1 LNENISKMR
10 ESTSSKEPL
19 SPSDHERSFERT
31 RDSYIA
37 CINRSLDHAFE
48 FLSETGYA
56 SAGYSDAERV
66 ESRSEDEL
74 DRSQSDFVSEINIGL
89 KQCGVKEIGGTPL
102 DDIKEVRLGQLW
114 APSKKVIGTSG
125 DSKGNVNQRTPYARR
140 ETIDTEYLNSRNR
153 LHSAEE
159 SYGTERSQKKVIVYQ
174 HMNTGNHRKHK
185 SRSMENIGSNCAIK
199 NGDRRNTQRDAEIKR
214 FVMERRPNGKEN
226 AAPKSKLHER
236 EDSGY
241 ESKAEMRNGVDAVG
255 LTNGSLKEKNR
266 PMSDTQRTL
275 EIYRREIMPYL
286 TTEREIFKQII
297 TNAKE
302 SEQIVNKHR
311 RRSRSLSNLDLRRSA
326 SRASLS
332 PTPRGRPSP
341 IAVPN
346 QKKGFRKFRESF
358 KKTTSFFMPQ
368 KFAVHQEKD
377 AESDFTNALEFQYHC
392 MRNSRDG
399 NEPITSLKNLEG
411 KKKGFFKGFFG
422 RKKGRPRLQ
431 RFFKSTEAISQ
442 TRWQSREN
450 LSKNERKSKGERPIS
465 MLTDKVKE
473 QAEATNVTDSNVG
486 TLDDIMHQTRRNSF
500 KGSRFRRCE
509 SLRSIPS
516 PSYSSGLNEM
526 RTNDISEPSRYGRS
540 NRSRPISVHGVLFRA
555 MSLDASEDRAESSDY
570 QNLHRVLRNRL
581 SCCSIND
588 NAFHNCANNRM
599 SLDRMSLDSRGTHD
613 EVFTSSSPRKNDDI
627 TEWIRGLQFSSI
639 NRTGQNHDCFD
650 EELEINLIEEET
662 LLNDN
667 PENGDG
673 FCPETRI
680 INGQKQTYL

>member
-1 LNENISKMR
+1 MR

-31 RDSYIA
+31 RDTYIA

-89 KQCGVKEIGGTPL
+89 KQCGVKEIGGAPL

-114 APSKKVIGTSG
+114 APSKRVIGTSR
-125 DSKGNVNQRTPYARR
+125 DSKNAVDQRTPYARR
-140 ETIDTEYLNSRNR
+140 ETVDTEYLNSRNR

-174 HMNTGNHRKHK
+174 HIDTGNHRKHK
-185 SRSMENIGSNCAIK
+185 SRSMEHIGPKYAIK
-199 NGDRRNTQRDAEIKR
+199 NSDRGNIGNTQKDAETKR
-214 FVMERRPNGKEN
+214 FVLEKLPNGKEN
-226 AAPKSKLHER
+226 AAPKNKLHER

-241 ESKAEMRNGVDAVG
+241 ESKAEMRSGVDAVG
-255 LTNGSLKEKNR
+255 CINGSLKERNGQI
-266 PMSDTQRTL
+266 SYTQRTL

-332 PTPRGRPSP
+332 PTPRSRPSP
-341 IAVPN
+341 VTAPN

-368 KFAVHQEKD
+368 KFAVQHDKD

-399 NEPITSLKNLEG
+399 NEPITSAKNLEG
-411 KKKGFFKGFFG
+411 KKKGFFKGIFE
-422 RKKGRPRLQ
+422 RKKGRPRLR
-431 RFFKSTEAISQ
+431 RFFRSTEAISQ
-442 TRWQSREN
+442 SRWQSREN
-450 LSKNERKSKGERPIS
+450 LNKNERKSKSERPIS

-473 QAEATNVTDSNVG
+473 QSEATNATDSSVG
-486 TLDDIMHQTRRNSF
+486 TFDDAMPQTRKNSF

-526 RTNDISEPSRYGRS
+526 RTNDISEPNRFRRS
-540 NRSRPISVHGVLFRA
+540 NRSRPMSVHGVLFRA
-555 MSLDASEDRAESSDY
+555 MSLDASEDRADSNDY
-570 QNLHRVLRNRL
+570 HNLHRVLRNRL

-588 NAFHNCANNRM
+588 NAFHNYANHRM

-627 TEWIRGLQFSSI
+627 TEWIRGLQFSST
-639 NRTGQNHDCFD
+639 NNAGKNPDCFD

-662 LLNDN
+662 LSNDN
-667 PENGDG
+667 PENGDE
-673 FCPETRI
+673 FFPETRI